1 MQINNANI
9 TIPQKKINDY
19 KKYKVVLENKLK
31 KLEKDTDF
39 WFKKLQREK
48 NLKSKTQAAINSFLK
63 DLDEPINFYCKF
75 YEYYPDYTETI
86 TFKNMTII
94 ENGKERNEYHQTVV
108 GAHKDQKSNKVT
120 KVNFKTDLEKIL
132 KHAIEKACNAVSLD
146 SKNFLEEINYLF
158 SNAQNTTKT
167 QLDTENK
174 VYKTFVDNANK
185 LKELSTNSKTL
196 LDTFT
201 NAVGLTS
208 NQKIQKQNEEIFK
221 NLQDFKKEDY
231 IYSPN
236 ILDNIINI
244 VEDTLE
250 NLQKSFL
257 PNQKLSEIKKG
268 YKKNSVGL
276 TREKIGL
283 DANNNFRYVIK
294 YNGEEIYKEKIKYD
308 HNFGDI
314 TSQIKNIEDAIN
326 YIGEIVESQNKE
338 WFVIRSQ
345 TKQKYKKMTE
355 EYETL
360 CQNFNISKSS
370 LSTINKLYV
379 KFSEQKRKLK
389 YSSMDSDNDSLP
401 TLSFMK
407 SYKDIYNNTYDTI
420 VKAKSSLD
428 DDKVD
433 EEKRWTTTFSAY
445 SSLKQFAKLLSE
457 NTSLIIELSSMKNK
471 KIVGDEKKKIEK
483 QAREVKLTVNQIRQ
497 ENKRLEITLKIAQS
511 NYDSL
516 VQQIKVSEKEEKEK
530 KDMLYRKGALF
541 GVLFN
546 MISEVISAIL

>member
-9 TIPQKKINDY
+9 TIPQKTINDY
-19 KKYKVVLENKLK
+19 KKYKVVLESKLK

-39 WFKKLQREK
+39 WFKKQQREK

-75 YEYYPDYTETI
+75 YKYYPDYTETI
-86 TFKNMTII
+86 AFKHMPII
-94 ENGKERNEYHQTVV
+94 ENGKEGNEYHQTVV

-120 KVNFKTDLEKIL
+120 KVNFKTNLEKIL

-146 SKNFLEEINYLF
+146 SENFLKEINDLF
-158 SNAQNTTKT
+158 SNAQNTTNA
-167 QLDTENK
+167 QLDAENK
-174 VYKTFVDNANK
+174 VCKTFVEN
-185 LKELSTNSKTL
+185 TKTL
-196 LDTFT
+196 KKLGVQ
-201 NAVGLTS
+201 NP
-208 NQKIQKQNEEIFK
+208 KEKNEEFFK
-221 NLQDFKKEDY
+221 LLHKFKKEDY

-244 VEDTLE
+244 IEDTLE
-250 NLQKSFL
+250 NLQKSFF
-257 PNQKLSEIKKG
+257 PNKKLSEIKKD
-268 YKKNSVGL
+268 YKENSVGL

-283 DANNNFRYVIK
+283 DADNNFRYVIK
-294 YNGEEIYKEKIKYD
+294 YNGEELYKEKTKCAY
-308 HNFGDI
+308 NFGDI
-314 TSQIKNIEDAIN
+314 ISQINDIESTIDD
-326 YIGEIVESQNKE
+326 IGKIVESQNKK

-355 EYETL
+355 EYEAL

-370 LSTINKLYV
+370 LSTLNKLYV
-379 KFSEQKRKLK
+379 RFINQKRILK

-401 TLSFMK
+401 TLNFMK
-407 SYKDIYNNTYDTI
+407 LYKDIYNNTYDSI
-420 VKAKSSLD
+420 VKAKSYLD

-433 EEKRWTTTFSAY
+433 EETRWTRTLSAY

-457 NTSLIIELSSMKNK
+457 NTSLIRKLSSMGNK
-471 KIVGDEKKKIEK
+471 KIVGDEEKKIEK

-497 ENKRLEITLKIAQS
+497 ENKKLETSLKLAQA

-516 VQQIKVSEKEEKEK
+516 VQQIKDNVAKEKEK
-530 KDMLYRKGALF
+530 RNEMFRRGALF
-541 GVLFN
+541 GMLFN
-546 MISEVISAIL
+546 MIAEVISAIL